1 MIFRQ
6 CSAGDVGRVWSIIN
20 DAKRL
25 MQADGRSQWTDKYP
39 SLGRIEADVRSGDAY
54 VLCADD
60 GTAAAYAYITAA
72 PEPVYAA
79 LRGRWLAG
87 GAYVVVHRLAVA
99 EAHRGEGLAR
109 RMLLMAEDVC
119 RRKGAVSIK
128 VDTNYDN
135 SAMLHLLASFGYSRC
150 GTVSYGPRGER
161 IAFEKIV

>member
-1 MIFRQ
+1 
-6 CSAGDVGRVWSIIN
+6 
-20 DAKRL
+20 
-25 MQADGRSQWTDKYP
+25 MQAEGRSQWTDEYP

-60 GTAAAYAYITAA
+60 GAVAAYAYITAT

-135 SAMLHLLASFGYSRC
+135 VEMLYLLPALGYTHC
-150 GTVSYGPRGER
+150 GTVSYGARGDR
-161 IAFEKIV
+161 LAFEKLL